1 MKLFLQP
8 LQSSVRMAE
17 YSNTQMLP
25 ARRYAEGPGV
35 RLVVRKRE
43 DLPAV
48 RTLVEIK
55 LKN

>member
-1 MKLFLQP
+1 
-8 LQSSVRMAE
+8 MAE